1 MKTTNPS
8 LSIDSPANSVL
19 DQLNTAQREAVSA
32 PAQNLLILAGAGS
45 GKTRVLIHRIAWLIQ
60 TQAVSPLEILAV
72 TFTNKAASEMKTR
85 AQNILNHPIQNMWIG
100 TFHGIANRLLRTH
113 YREAGLKQNFEILD
127 QTDQIR
133 VIKQLFP
140 NENETPTTS
149 ELRDIANQFNR
160 WKDQGLRSKHIDT
173 HGNAPGYHHKLYE
186 QYESHCNKESLVDFA
201 ELLLRAHEL
210 WLNNQGILDRY
221 RERFK
226 HILVDEFQDTND
238 VQFAWLKILAGREN
252 YVFAVGD
259 DDQSIYSWRG
269 AQVSNMY
276 KFQQT
281 FENVRTVSLER
292 NYRSTENILNAA
304 NSVIKHNK
312 ARLGKSLWTESN
324 KGDKIRVIAMI
335 NEFAEAQFVAE
346 ECYRWIRREM
356 YRPADIAI
364 LYRNNW
370 QARVLEQEF
379 HQVGLPYRIHGGLRF
394 FERPEIRFA
403 LSYLRL
409 FQDPQADIAFLR
421 VVNFPPRGVGQTA
434 MDRMLELSKGQQ
446 LSMWDV
452 TAIAK
457 VDPQVLPKAK
467 RSLNTF
473 SQFISNFN
481 QLRDKLTLRDL
492 ATAAVYES
500 GLFEYYGKDKGETG
514 RSRQENLKE
523 LILAVEQ
530 FEQSHKERLA
540 VENPDATK
548 EEACALT
555 AFLDLVALD
564 SREQQGSD
572 TEAINL
578 MTVHAGKGLEF
589 PCVVMVG
596 MEEGLFPH
604 HASSFNVASVEEER
618 RLAYVGITRAM
629 KQLTMTFANSRT
641 SFGKS
646 LALQGHSRFLNEISK
661 DYCVQLTYKDDTLV
675 PRFSTKSPP
684 IRTNAPAASEEVN
697 HHKHERVQHSMF
709 GKGVVIAEQGDGA
722 SRKLQVKFYNGKTSW
737 FLADTDFLTFINH

>member
-346 ECYRWIRREM
+346 ECY
-356 YRPADIAI
+356 
-364 LYRNNW
+364 
-370 QARVLEQEF
+370 
-379 HQVGLPYRIHGGLRF
+379 
-394 FERPEIRFA
+394 
-403 LSYLRL
+403 
-409 FQDPQADIAFLR
+409 
-421 VVNFPPRGVGQTA
+421 
-434 MDRMLELSKGQQ
+434 
-446 LSMWDV
+446 
-452 TAIAK
+452 
-457 VDPQVLPKAK
+457 
-467 RSLNTF
+467 
-473 SQFISNFN
+473 
-481 QLRDKLTLRDL
+481 
-492 ATAAVYES
+492 
-500 GLFEYYGKDKGETG
+500 
-514 RSRQENLKE
+514 
-523 LILAVEQ
+523 
-530 FEQSHKERLA
+530 
-540 VENPDATK
+540 
-548 EEACALT
+548 
-555 AFLDLVALD
+555 
-564 SREQQGSD
+564 
-572 TEAINL
+572 
-578 MTVHAGKGLEF
+578 
-589 PCVVMVG
+589 
-596 MEEGLFPH
+596 
-604 HASSFNVASVEEER
+604 
-618 RLAYVGITRAM
+618 
-629 KQLTMTFANSRT
+629 
-641 SFGKS
+641 
-646 LALQGHSRFLNEISK
+646 
-661 DYCVQLTYKDDTLV
+661 
-675 PRFSTKSPP
+675 
-684 IRTNAPAASEEVN
+684 
-697 HHKHERVQHSMF
+697 
-709 GKGVVIAEQGDGA
+709 
-722 SRKLQVKFYNGKTSW
+722 
-737 FLADTDFLTFINH
+737 